1 MTTTC
6 ETYRDRLLDHAYGLL
21 DEADAWPMATHLRD
35 CAECRAAQAKS
46 VGLIASASK
55 TAHPDVTFTPP
66 APESAAEPR
75 ARRPRTVREAG
86 LRWAVA
92 ASLLLT
98 GAALGG
104 PGLRDLAATAWFR
117 VAVDDSFVKL
127 DAAERESNRVAREVS
142 AARAGL
148 AAAASTARAAHD
160 RAAEEWMAAEGRA
173 AKARAASPFT
183 LEIDGPATAIVG
195 APNEYRVRVAGPNAR
210 PVTLV
215 ATVAGPDGQPLFTQ
229 RDEAL
234 GANGATVTLP
244 ANLWARLPIGTTPTL
259 TVSATDANR
268 DGGAEAATV
277 TETVRLGEPRAAT
290 MLATDKPLYRPGER
304 VYYRSVTLDR
314 ASFRPLD
321 REMNLRFVIEGPDG
335 QPVPG
340 SAVVGLARPVH
351 AGPPLAPVV
360 GPDGLPVR
368 GVGTGAFELPT
379 ALPGGEYALKVFEVG
394 LVTLTPAEG
403 AKPLAVRKFLVN
415 RYTPDKFL
423 KTLELDGR
431 TYGPG
436 DAVRAKVTVRNQSR
450 PQAAKLEVVVLAT
463 VNEAAGVKLPLDVG
477 PTATDAAGDAA
488 LKFTLPRGEI
498 ADVTVS
504 VTVRANGVVET
515 ISKPVPLATRRLSVE
530 FFPEGG
536 DLIAGVPNRVYFR
549 ATTAAGR
556 PADLTGTLSDG
567 TAVKT
572 LTDADR
578 PGVNQGMG
586 VFTVTPVAG
595 RADFLTLA
603 TPTGIVPPTPKGFP
617 LPTAKA
623 TGVVL
628 NIPDGVT
635 NPGEPLRVTLTGVGP
650 AKRSLFVGAYTRGRA
665 VAHARVTLQPGKP
678 TDVALDFGT
687 AKFGG
692 VTRVTV
698 FDAPDA
704 DADRAEL
711 TPVAERLVFRTPG
724 ELLKVTAATQSAGAS
739 FLPGAAVELTVT
751 TADESGAPKPAILW
765 AAVVNRSVLTMADDR
780 SARLLPTHFLLA
792 GEVQKPDDLEQADF
806 LLTDHPKAAA
816 ALDLVLG
823 TQGWRRFA
831 EQAPGAFQ
839 ARVASEDGDRLLV
852 AMGGNRRAV
861 AGASVASIR
870 LAETHLPRYEA
881 ATAALVQAERE
892 RRDEAPI
899 AALLEESNRSQSAAN
914 GETARFLDDAKDYA
928 SYQDAMDDRRAR
940 LPFTAALL
948 FGLATLLAAAS
959 RLTRGRWGVAER
971 RWLRRGAVGFA
982 LLGAF
987 AVAVTA
993 LTFRG
998 YGPWRIAATQKAN
1011 GRNPVVTPFLV
1022 PDEPVLND
1030 GNPPAPPQWV
1040 PKKGMVPRAVNNGV
1054 APGGRGTVTLRD
1066 GVRVGPADPA
1076 LAVGTAT
1083 PKAVTPEM
1091 IALANRTSGLRL
1103 RFDRVRVTG
1112 DIDAESRRRVRDA
1125 LPPEPTL
1132 AVREYA
1138 NARYKSDSR
1147 EFDLHALA
1155 AETVLWQPVLVTNAS
1170 GRATVKFDLPDGV
1183 GGYQVLVAGHSLD
1196 GRLGASVTAI
1206 EARAP
1211 FAIDVKLPAEIG
1223 SADRLT
1229 VPVILT
1235 NATDREARAAL
1246 VDVAKNLT
1254 VTGERGAITVPANS
1268 GVRAL
1273 MTLTPTVA
1281 DGVAELSLDAT
1292 LTGSNAAA
1300 SSTGRRT
1307 VAVVPDGFPVEGSA
1321 SGLLAKSVTLPL
1333 TLPKAAL
1340 PGTLRASVV
1349 VYPNAL
1355 AEVRGGLDGL
1365 LREPNGCFEQASSAN
1380 YPNVLVLDLLRE
1392 TGQASPDVSSRAKG
1406 LLERGYA
1413 RLVGFE
1419 CPQTGGD
1426 KRGFEWFGAAD
1437 RPHLAL
1443 TSYGLV
1449 QFADMARVYPVDAK
1463 LLARTKQF
1471 LLDARDG
1478 RGGYRPPADASH
1490 SFGRAPPATVAAYV
1504 TWAITQAEAKS
1515 GDAPSDLAKELDALF
1530 AQATKPGSPEA
1541 DDPFFLS
1548 LTASALLSRK
1558 RDANGVKLLE
1568 AVVKLQRGSG
1578 EVGGVPT
1585 SLTASSGKSLAVE
1598 ATAAAALGW
1607 FQADRPDLF
1616 AAPLAKAMA
1625 WLNAQRDP
1633 SGAFGAT
1640 HSTVLALKA
1649 ITEQARRQPR
1659 AGGSGEF
1666 VVRVGG
1672 VEVGRKAF
1680 TSADAG
1686 PVSVGVPESALAAGA
1701 TAVTVEA
1708 TGGTGTPVALTWQAR
1723 TATPENAADSPVTVT
1738 TTLDRADYSE
1748 GDTARVTVVVA
1759 NVSGKPV
1766 GMVMAVVGLPSG
1778 LRLPPDLKQLKA
1790 LTERPATGE
1799 PRVSHF
1805 EVRPREVVLYR
1816 HGLAAGQS
1824 VTVVFDAIA
1833 ETPGTSR
1840 GPASRAYPYYA
1851 PEFKHWAKPLGVSI
1865 AAK

>member
-35 CAECRAAQAKS
+35 CAACRAAQEKA

-55 TAHPDVTFTPP
+55 SAHPGVTFTPP
-66 APESAAEPR
+66 APKSAAASRVR
-75 ARRPRTVREAG
+75 APRTVREACA
-86 LRWAVA
+86 RWAVA

-104 PGLRDLAATAWFR
+104 PGLRDLAATAWYR
-117 VAVDDSFVKL
+117 VAVNDSFARH
-127 DAAERESNRVAREVS
+127 DAATREANRLAGAVV
-142 AARAGL
+142 AARADL
-148 AAAASTARAAHD
+148 AAAAATARADHD
-160 RAAEEWMAAEGRA
+160 RAAEEWMAAETRA
-173 AKARAASPFT
+173 ARSRAASPFT
-183 LEIDGPATAIVG
+183 LEIDGPATAVAG
-195 APNEYRVRVAGPNAR
+195 APNDYTVRVAGPNAR

-215 ATVAGPDGQPLFTQ
+215 ATVAGPDGKTLFTQ
-229 RDEAL
+229 RHDATP
-234 GANGATVTLP
+234 ANVTLP
-244 ANLWARLPIGTTPTL
+244 ASLWAKLPGGTTPTL
-259 TVSATDANR
+259 TVIATDANR
-268 DGGAEAATV
+268 AGGPEGATV

-290 MLATDKPLYRPGER
+290 MLATDRPLYRPGER

-314 ASFRPLD
+314 ASFRPLE
-321 REMNLRFVIEGPDG
+321 RELNLRFVIEGPDG
-335 QPVPG
+335 QPVLG
-340 SAVVGLARPVH
+340 CTAVGLARPVH
-351 AGPPLAPVV
+351 AGPPLSPVV

-368 GVGTGAFELPT
+368 GVGTGAFELPIT
-379 ALPGGEYALKVFEVG
+379 LPGGEYALKVFEVG

-415 RYTPDKFL
+415 RYTPDKLL

-436 DAVRAKVTVRNQSR
+436 DAVRAKVTVRDQGR
-450 PQAAKLEVVVLAT
+450 PQAAKLRVVVSAT
-463 VNEAAGVKLPLDVG
+463 VNNAGVTVPLDVA

-488 LKFTLPRGEI
+488 LKFTLPKGDVS
-498 ADVTVS
+498 DVTVS
-504 VTVRANGVVET
+504 VNVRTNGVNET
-515 ISKPVPLATRRLSVE
+515 ISKPVPLATRRLVVE

-567 TAVKT
+567 TPVQT
-572 LTDADR
+572 LTDAER

-586 VFTVTPVAG
+586 VFTITPVAG
-595 RADFLTLA
+595 RADFLTLS

-628 NIPDGVT
+628 NVPDGVT
-635 NPGEPLRVTLTGVGP
+635 RPGEPLRVTLTSVGP
-650 AKRSLFVGAYTRGRA
+650 AKRSVLVGAYTRGRA
-665 VAHARVTLQPGKP
+665 VAHTRATLEPGKP
-678 TDVALDFGT
+678 TAVALDFGS

-698 FDAPDA
+698 FDAPDP

-711 TPVAERLVFRTPG
+711 TAVAERLVFRAPG
-724 ELLKVTAATQSAGAS
+724 ELLTVRAATQAGGAS
-739 FLPGAAVELTVT
+739 FLPGAPVELTVT
-751 TADESGAPKPAILW
+751 TADESGAPKPAVLW
-765 AAVVNRSVLTMADDR
+765 AAVVSRSVLTMADDR

-839 ARVASEDGDRLLV
+839 TRVASEDGERLLL
-852 AMGGNRRAV
+852 AMGGNRRPV

-870 LAETHLPRYEA
+870 LAETYLPRYEA
-881 ATAALVQAERE
+881 AAVVLARAERD

-899 AALLEESNRSQSAAN
+899 AALVNDYSRGQSAASA
-914 GETARFLDDAKDYA
+914 ETSRFLADGQDFAR
-928 SYQDAMDDRRAR
+928 YQDAIDDRRDR
-940 LPFTAALL
+940 LPLTAGLL
-948 FGLATLLAAAS
+948 LGLAGLLTLVSL
-959 RLTRGRWGVAER
+959 RTRGRWAAGER

-982 LLGAF
+982 LLAAF
-987 AVAVTA
+987 AGAVTA
-993 LTFRG
+993 ATFQG
-998 YGPWRIAATQKAN
+998 YTPWRVAATQNAS
-1011 GRNPVVTPFLV
+1011 GRYLTVQPFPV
-1022 PDEPVLND
+1022 PDEPTLND
-1030 GNPPAPPQWV
+1030 GNPPTLSPWQAPSGTPFPPV
-1040 PKKGMVPRAVNNGV
+1040 ARMANRGVGAAGRA
-1054 APGGRGTVTLRD
+1054 TVELRE
-1066 GVRVGPADPA
+1066 GVRLAPIDPA
-1076 LAVGTAT
+1076 LAAGATT

-1091 IALANRTSGLRL
+1091 IALANRPSGLRL
-1103 RFDRVRVTG
+1103 RFDRVFLTG
-1112 DIDAESRRRVRDA
+1112 DTDIDAESRKRVRDA
-1125 LPPEPTL
+1125 LPPEPSL

-1138 NARYKSDSR
+1138 NARLKPDTG
-1147 EFDLHALA
+1147 DLDPRALA
-1155 AETVLWQPVLVTNAS
+1155 AETVLWQPVLVTPAD
-1170 GRATVKFDLPDGV
+1170 GRAAVKFDLPNGV

-1196 GRLGASVTAI
+1196 GRLGASVSAI
-1206 EARAP
+1206 EVRAP
-1211 FAIDVKLPAEIG
+1211 FALDVKLPAEIG

-1229 VPVILT
+1229 VPVVLT
-1235 NATDREARAAL
+1235 NATDREVRPAL

-1254 VTGERGAITVPANS
+1254 VTGLTKAVAVPANS
-1268 GVRAL
+1268 GVRTL
-1273 MTLTPTVA
+1273 VGLTPSVT
-1281 DGVAELSLDAT
+1281 DGVAELTLEAT
-1292 LTGSNAAA
+1292 SPYAQ
-1300 SSTGRRT
+1300 TGRRT
-1307 VAVVPDGFPVEGSA
+1307 LAVVPDGFPVEGSA
-1321 SGLLAKSVTLPL
+1321 SGLLAKSLTLPL
-1333 TLPKAAL
+1333 TLPKGTI

-1355 AEVRGGLDGL
+1355 AEVQGGLDGL
-1365 LREPNGCFEQASSAN
+1365 LREPSGCFEQASSAN
-1380 YPNVLVLDLLRE
+1380 YPNVLALNLLRE
-1392 TGQASPDVSSRAKG
+1392 TGQASPEVSARAKG

-1413 RLVGFE
+1413 KLVGFE
-1419 CPQTGGD
+1419 CPRTGGTPQ
-1426 KRGFEWFGAAD
+1426 GFEWFGAAD

-1443 TSYGLV
+1443 TAYGLV

-1463 LLARTKQF
+1463 LLARTRQY

-1478 RGGYRPPADASH
+1478 SGGYRAPADATH
-1490 SFGRAPPATVAAYV
+1490 TFGRAPPSTVAAYV

-1515 GDAPSDLAKELDALF
+1515 GDAPSDLAKELDALY

-1548 LTASALLSRK
+1548 LTASALLARK
-1558 RDANGVKLLE
+1558 RDADGVKLLE
-1568 AVVKLQRGSG
+1568 AVAKLQRSTG

-1607 FQADRPDLF
+1607 SQADRPDLF
-1616 AAPLAKAMA
+1616 AAPLAQAMA
-1625 WLNAQRDP
+1625 WLNAQRDA

-1649 ITEQARRQPR
+1649 ITEQARRHPR
-1659 AGGSGEF
+1659 GPESGEF
-1666 VVRVGG
+1666 VVRVAG
-1672 VEVGRKAF
+1672 VEVARKAF
-1680 TSADAG
+1680 TSADSG
-1686 PVSVGVPESALAAGA
+1686 PVSVAVPELALAGA

-1708 TGGTGTPVALTWQAR
+1708 TGGAGTPVALTWQAR
-1723 TATPENAADSPVTVT
+1723 TATPANAADCPVTVAT
-1738 TTLDRADYSE
+1738 ALDRRDYGE

-1759 NVSGKPV
+1759 NPAAQPV
-1766 GMVMAVVGLPSG
+1766 GMVMVIVGLPSG

-1790 LTERPATGE
+1790 LTERPAAGE

-1816 HGLAAGQS
+1816 HGLAANES
-1824 VTVVFDAIA
+1824 VTVVFDAVA
-1833 ETPGTSR
+1833 EYPGTSR

-1851 PEFKHWAKPLGVSI
+1851 PESKYWVKPLDVTI
-1865 AAK
+1865 TAK